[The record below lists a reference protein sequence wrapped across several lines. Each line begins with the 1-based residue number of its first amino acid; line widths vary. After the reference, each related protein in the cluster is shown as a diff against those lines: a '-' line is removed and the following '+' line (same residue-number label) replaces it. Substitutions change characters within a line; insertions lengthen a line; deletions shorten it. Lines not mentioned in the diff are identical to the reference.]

1 MTNMQIKHRRT
12 GIVLVEGAS
21 GMTMRQTLEMAT
33 ANKIDLSSADL
44 RGADLRGADLR
55 SANLSSADLRGANL
69 SSANLY
75 GANLRC
81 ADLRGAE
88 LSDVL
93 TLVGDRPFFTIGPI
107 GSRSDYIQSFITN
120 NGVII
125 KTGCFNGSIDDF
137 ERAVVDTHG
146 GSNHATEYQSAIT
159 LIRKHA
165 ELWGVMK

>member
-33 ANKIDLSSADL
+33 ANKIDLSSAN
-44 RGADLRGADLR
+44 LRGADLR
-55 SANLSSADLRGANL
+55 SANLSSADLRGAN
-69 SSANLY
+69 
-75 GANLRC
+75 
-81 ADLRGAE
+81 LRGAE

-165 ELWGVMK
+165 ELWGS

>member
-1 MTNMQIKHRRT
+1 M
-12 GIVLVEGAS
+12 
-21 GMTMRQTLEMAT
+21 
-33 ANKIDLSSADL
+33 
-44 RGADLRGADLR
+44 
-55 SANLSSADLRGANL
+55 
-69 SSANLY
+69 
-75 GANLRC
+75 
-81 ADLRGAE
+81 
-88 LSDVL
+88 L

-165 ELWGVMK
+165 ELWGS